1 MSKFVD
7 TPDLAHVRQRIS
19 RLAAQGLQP
28 MEIIMS
34 AGTWATLREQYRKAL
49 PGLAPKT
56 VSAREVFGVRSKLVS
71 GTQGCVIR
79 YFGGMDFPLD
89 QAIIDGFVDRNMMQP
104 PLATSGGAQPDR
116 VE

>member
-1 MSKFVD
+1 MGKFVD
-7 TPDLAHVRQRIS
+7 TPELARVRLRIS

-34 AGTWATLREQYRKAL
+34 AGTWAMLREQYRKAL

-56 VSAREVFGVRSKLVS
+56 VSAREVFGVRSKLVN

-104 PLATSGGAQPDR
+104 SHATSGGAQPGQA
-116 VE
+116 E